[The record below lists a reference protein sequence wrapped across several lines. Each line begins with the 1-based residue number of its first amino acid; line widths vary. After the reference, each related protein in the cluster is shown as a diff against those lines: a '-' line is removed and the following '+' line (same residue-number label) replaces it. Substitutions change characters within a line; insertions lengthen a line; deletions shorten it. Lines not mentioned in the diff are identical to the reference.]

1 MAGRAIRSSVAFMTL
16 IGVVVGWAQPAPILL
31 EPISDAVVDNGRTD
45 RDDDLE
51 WRFRWMPVAGATA
64 YRLCVVPPAGDRVA
78 IDVVTTAP
86 HHLVFQPGAY
96 LADEERDAWAWAVRA
111 RFGATWGPWSTVRA
125 FTVEQVDSDLPLR
138 EREPATCPVLRAP
151 APDATLRDAAAGEAT
166 SWRFEWTG
174 CAGADLYTIVAQCVG
189 SAVPLVVHEAA
200 ATAFTLVRTGP
211 ALGSD
216 DCGWRVR
223 ARVDGLWG
231 AWSEVR
237 TFRVAPAAPEPA
249 PEGLCARV
257 PGA

>member
-1 MAGRAIRSSVAFMTL
+1 MVGRGICWSVAFMTL
-16 IGVVVGWAQPAPILL
+16 IGVLVGWAQPAPILL

-51 WRFRWMPVAGATA
+51 WRFRWVAVAGATG
-64 YRLCVVPPAGDRVA
+64 YRLCVVPPAGDRLA
-78 IDVVTTAP
+78 IDVMTTAP
-86 HHLVFQPGAY
+86 HHLVLWPGAY
-96 LADEERDAWAWAVRA
+96 VADDDRNGWAWAVRA
-111 RFGATWGPWSTVRA
+111 RLGAAWGPWSSVRI
-125 FTVEQVDSDLPLR
+125 FTVEPVDSDPPLS
-138 EREPATCPVLRAP
+138 ERELAACPVLRAP
-151 APDATLRDAAAGEAT
+151 APEAMLRDAPAGEA
-166 SWRFEWTG
+166 SAWRFEWTG
-174 CAGADLYTIVAQCVG
+174 CTGADAYTIVVQCAG
-189 SAVPLVVHEAA
+189 SAIPAVVHEAA
-200 ATAFTLVRTGP
+200 ATAFTLVRHGP
-211 ALGSD
+211 ALGPD